1 MCIGRNVK
9 KLWPTGNCFAFFGT
23 RSRFHSKHQWQQ
35 HKNSL
40 SAENSKQ
47 KIKKKKEA
55 KKNDEHRNLFYV
67 FNENFSQNEKEHH

>member
-55 KKNDEHRNLFYV
+55 KKKR
-67 FNENFSQNEKEHH
+67 